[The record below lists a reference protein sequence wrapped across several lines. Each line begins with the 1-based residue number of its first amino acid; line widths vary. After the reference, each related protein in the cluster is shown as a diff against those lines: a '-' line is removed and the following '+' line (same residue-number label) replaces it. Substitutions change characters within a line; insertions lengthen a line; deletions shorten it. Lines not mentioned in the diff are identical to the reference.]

1 MRSIHIHRNALLG
14 LGIAA
19 LIGASALAAPAPNA
33 PPRDL
38 APRANPAANPAQA
51 VPGAPPARNYA
62 EAYLEDWFTYQR
74 NALRIT
80 EAQRPLWNRYED
92 AVRNNVRD
100 RIDQRPEPRDRRAGP
115 PPLTEVLAQ
124 RRQRLD
130 AEQSRLAAYDAAIRP
145 LYAALNEEQK
155 RIADSVLTERPLAR
169 EGLRR
174 GFERRMSRNR
184 DDRDRR
190 FFRRF

>member
-1 MRSIHIHRNALLG
+1 MRIIPIHRNALIG

-19 LIGASALAAPAPNA
+19 MIGASALAAPAPNA
-33 PPRDL
+33 APRDL
-38 APRANPAANPAQA
+38 APGADPAPAAQG
-51 VPGAPPARNYA
+51 VPPARNYA

-74 NALRIT
+74 NSLRIT

-92 AVRNNVRD
+92 VVRNNVRD
-100 RIDQRPEPRDRRAGP
+100 RIEQRPQPRDRRAGP
-115 PPLTEVLAQ
+115 PPLTDVLAQ

-130 AEQSRLAAYDAAIRP
+130 AEQSRLAAYDAAVRP
-145 LYAALNEEQK
+145 LYGAMTEEQR

-169 EGLRR
+169 EVLRR
-174 GFERRMSRNR
+174 GFERRLGMR
-184 DDRDRR
+184 DRDRR